1 VGHDV
6 TNLNLFTDHECFLCK
21 QKMFAWH
28 NHHFTVF
35 LQFFLSKQ
43 MVILYFDVAVA
54 FCSWMLRM
62 GGMKHD
68 DVNL

>member
-1 VGHDV
+1 MSVFFANKKCLHGMV
-6 TNLNLFTDHECFLCK
+6 TI
-21 QKMFAWH
+21 
-28 NHHFTVF
+28 F

-62 GGMKHD
+62 RGMKHD